1 MKVFDFARIRIKEEE
16 LDNSHL
22 MLLCDTVCD
31 RLKIRLG
38 ESELPEAF
46 KRIAADATVKA
57 FRRMYYEG
65 ISSETVSDISTSFI
79 SDILDEYNE
88 EIEAYKTYGKYA
100 EEDVKTDIVRFL

>member
-46 KRIAADATVKA
+46 KRIAAEATVKA

-65 ISSETVSDISTSFI
+65 IDSETVSDISTSFV
-79 SDILDEYNE
+79 SDILDEYSD
-88 EIEAYKTYGKYA
+88 EIEAYKAYGKNV
-100 EEDVKTDIVRFL
+100 DDGTTGIVRFL

>member
-16 LDNSHL
+16 LDNANLS
-22 MLLCDTVCD
+22 LLCNTICD
-31 RLKIRLG
+31 RLTLRLG
-38 ESELPEAF
+38 ESKLPDAF
-46 KRIAADATVKA
+46 ERIAADATVKA

-100 EEDVKTDIVRFL
+100 AEDVKTDIVRFL

>member
-65 ISSETVSDISTSFI
+65 IDSETVSDISTHFI
-79 SDILDEYNE
+79 TDILDEYSD
-88 EIEAYKTYGKYA
+88 EIEAYKAYGKNV
-100 EEDVKTDIVRFL
+100 DDGTTGIVRFL